1 MADLLGYLR
10 ALLLCD
16 GLAVLLGHKVGH
28 VTRHRLALL
37 PGHLLALLPGNWLS
51 LLPGHLLAL
60 LPQHPAVNLVLDG
73 VLGIVLQISSVRSEQ
88 RCSGTLVVTA
98 FCTCLAPLPG
108 HCLAFLV
115 RDKAGHGILDI
126 HADLPGDGL
135 AHTVTGRVMH
145 SFFVSNSV
153 NWRGTSMHS

>member
-28 VTRHRLALL
+28 VMRHRLALL
-37 PGHLLALLPGNWLS
+37 PGHLLALLPW
-51 LLPGHLLAL
+51 HL
-60 LPQHPAVNLVLDG
+60 HKVLVLDG

-108 HCLAFLV
+108 HCLAFLP

-126 HADLPGDGL
+126 HADIPGDGL